1 MAEDLPI
8 LVTPEGREKVKSE
21 LETLWKLER
30 PKVTSEVEA
39 AAALGDRSENA
50 EYKYGKRRLREI
62 DRRLR
67 YLAKRLDRMKVVTPH
82 MQAANAGK
90 VGFGAWVVL
99 EDEDGERRSY
109 RIVGPDESDADNG
122 AISIESPV
130 AKALMGKT
138 VGAEVEVRR
147 PRGDALFTVEDIVYG
162 ERPGA

>member
-8 LVTPEGREKVKSE
+8 LVTPEGHKKVTSE
-21 LETLWKLER
+21 LEQLWKLER
-30 PKVTSEVEA
+30 PRVTVEVQE

-67 YLAKRLDRMKVVTPH
+67 FLAKRLDRMKVITPH
-82 MQAANAGK
+82 MQAASVGK

-99 EDEDGERRSY
+99 EDDEGDRKCY

-122 AISIESPV
+122 AISMQSPV
-130 AKALMGKT
+130 AQALMGKT
-138 VGAEVEVRR
+138 VGAQVEVRR
-147 PRGDALFTVEDIVYG
+147 PRGDANFTIEEIVYG
-162 ERPGA
+162 DRPTA